1 MAIAITT
8 PQIVDPTFDPAL
20 QSQSKLGDSGNPGL
34 VELKLPSKKIEQQSL
49 PIIGN
54 SSLVSVNVPGVN
66 NSLTTIT
73 SAVYVQTVSGPN
85 NSVEFVENGVM
96 AGSSQLSFDPN
107 TNTLSTVNAAFSGD
121 VAIDGAINLGD
132 ISYVT
137 ILGGS
142 DKQVLTTDG
151 LGDLSWQSVDF
162 LQVPSDWSATTG
174 NTVILNKPTIPTNL
188 SQLYNDSGYM
198 TTAHFTYGNL
208 IGKPNFSTV
217 ATSGSY
223 NDLIGKPSFATV
235 ATTGYYSDLI
245 GSPMITNYD
254 QSLNTSDDVT
264 FNSVSTS
271 NISGPSGLEITT
283 PNGSET
289 SIDLYTDWSGHGVEV
304 WLQHNDRV
312 SINTENGAYDWSFD
326 NTGTLN
332 FPTTSNITL
341 AAIRIDDANSEM
353 SMGTG
358 TGNLSIWPGTGKWLF
373 DTNGKLT
380 VPGDIVAQEGNDLK
394 LQVFNPDVNGGVSF
408 VIQNRQVDL
417 GNDRTTQFEVT
428 PTDIKLTTDF
438 SGNKNKWVFGQDGNL
453 TLPTN
458 SSAIN
463 YANGTSILSG
473 FGGGGGT
480 TLPSETGNA
489 GKYLTTD
496 GSTLSWAT
504 VSGGGSS
511 YDNSNVVTLL
521 TNFGSNTITTTG
533 NITAMHFIG
542 NGNTLSNIYG
552 PNVSG
557 QVSNAL
563 IAGTVYTNA
572 QPNITSVGILSSL
585 DVTANITSGNA
596 KLGNLATSNY
606 FVGNGSLLT
615 GITASLSTATTTITN
630 GGTTTLTHTSAT
642 IQLFLGTASGYSVV
656 FPNTTTMT
664 IGSQFTIVN
673 KTSVATLDIKGYG
686 GAQFTNVLVGT
697 TITFTCVGV
706 AGINNSTEWA
716 ISTVSGQAYSGTGGQ
731 TVFANTPNITSVGI
745 SNSMTSVT
753 ANIDLFVNGSATL
766 ANLRVGSLGN
776 SAVDLTLLGGNT
788 GVGNV
793 KNLYIGTGANL
804 GSTTSLYI
812 GTANGTGYANFQA
825 NTQVNISNNLTVTGN
840 VVGGGVRT
848 TTSSSKPANP
858 IPGDIWYNSTT
869 DVTYRYTND
878 GVNSYWLD
886 ITGPAF
892 TGPQNTSKVA
902 NYVDAGVPVIM
913 DNLKIQMAVSGN
925 RSLQIASVSGTYTV
939 MAGGYGSWV
948 GSGTNNI
955 AYFADVGVTVSTS
968 MQNIY
973 SWSYPGYG
981 DTGWYHINDVTNH
994 RFYRVTF
1001 MVGSGYNSNF
1011 ISIERLI

>member
-107 TNTLSTVNAAFSGD
+107 TNTLSTVNATFSGD

-174 NTVILNKPTIPTNL
+174 NTVILNKPTMPTNL

-208 IGKPNFSTV
+208 IGKPSFSTV
-217 ATSGSY
+217 AASGSY

-245 GSPMITNYD
+245 GSPMITNYN
-254 QSLNTSDDVT
+254 QSLNTGNDVT
-264 FNSVSTS
+264 FNSIKTS
-271 NISGPSGLEITT
+271 NITSTSVL
-283 PNGSET
+283 NVYAGSN
-289 SIDLYTDWSGHGVEV
+289 V
-304 WLQHNDRV
+304 
-312 SINTENGAYDWSFD
+312 WSFD
-326 NTGTLN
+326 NT
-332 FPTTSNITL
+332 
-341 AAIRIDDANSEM
+341 
-353 SMGTG
+353 
-358 TGNLSIWPGTGKWLF
+358 
-373 DTNGKLT
+373 
-380 VPGDIVAQEGNDLK
+380 
-394 LQVFNPDVNGGVSF
+394 
-408 VIQNRQVDL
+408 
-417 GNDRTTQFEVT
+417 
-428 PTDIKLTTDF
+428 
-438 SGNKNKWVFGQDGNL
+438 GNL

-458 SSAIN
+458 SFTIN
-463 YANGTSILSG
+463 YSNGTQVSLGGNYGDSNVETLLNDYIIDIVTFANTSNVVGAAIAVIDSDGEVALGTDTGNVSLWPSGSKFIFDVNGNITLPVGGNVNYNNGVSILNG
-473 FGGGGGT
+473 LGGGGGT

-504 VSGGGSS
+504 VSGGGGS
-511 YDNSNVVTLL
+511 YANGNVVTLL

-542 NGNTLSNIYG
+542 NGSTLSNIYG

-642 IQLFLGTASGYSVV
+642 IQLFLGTAAGYSVV

-812 GTANGTGYANFQA
+812 GTVNGTGYANFQA

-902 NYVDAGVPVIM
+902 NYVDAGFPVIM

-939 MAGGYGSWV
+939 VAGGYGSWV

-973 SWSYPGYG
+973 SWNYPGYG